1 MSNLAIRNRLTV
13 GNIWQGG
20 AIALFD
26 ANYAGVLLDLG
37 NVTDS
42 TFDQELEA
50 VDFRTA
56 RATGTLITEARPIK
70 RLELPITIKV
80 NSPDPGA
87 LDLAL
92 FGTGQVAY
100 NQPSATASTQ
110 NITVAAMDMWHKVA
124 GFELANVVVKK
135 GGTVATLGTDY
146 DEDDELGA
154 IKPLTGGMFSISD
167 VMALTFDLPA
177 INTVESQIETRV
189 GFTYGEFYLY
199 MVLPPNE
206 GRATEQ
212 VWLRHMAKSRLE
224 PSSKNPSFTPD
235 KPMEW
240 DYKITPIPSGD
251 PTYPFGYL
259 RQIK

>member
-1 MSNLAIRNRLTV
+1 MANLAIRNRLTV
-13 GNIWQGG
+13 GNVWQGG
-20 AIALFD
+20 AVALFD
-26 ANYAGVLLDLG
+26 PNYTGVLLDLG

-42 TFDQELEA
+42 AFDQELEA
-50 VDFRTA
+50 TDFRTA
-56 RATGTLITEARPIK
+56 RATGTLVTEARPIK

-80 NSPDPGA
+80 NSPDPAA

-92 FGTGQVAY
+92 FGTGQSTFTQA
-100 NQPSATASTQ
+100 SATGSTQ
-110 NITVAAMDMWHKVA
+110 NITVAALDMWHKIA
-124 GFELANVVVKK
+124 GFEIANVVVKK
-135 GGTVATLGTDY
+135 ASTTATFGTDY
-146 DEDDELGA
+146 DLDTELGA
-154 IKPLTGGMFSISD
+154 VKPLSGGMFSVSD
-167 VMALTFDLPA
+167 VMALTFDLTS
-177 INTVESQIETRV
+177 ISTVESKLETRV

-224 PSSKNPSFTPD
+224 PAGKPGFSPD

-251 PTYPFGYL
+251 ATYPFGYL

>member
-26 ANYAGVLLDLG
+26 ANYAGVLLDIG

-42 TFDQELEA
+42 SFDQELEA
-50 VDFRTA
+50 TDFRTA

-80 NSPDPGA
+80 NSPDPAA

-92 FGTGQVAY
+92 FGTGQTAFT
-100 NQPSATASTQ
+100 QTSATGSTQ
-110 NITVAAMDMWHKVA
+110 NITVAALGMWHKIA
-124 GFELANVVVKK
+124 GFEIANVIVKL
-135 GGTVATLGTDY
+135 GSATAIFGTDY
-146 DEDDELGA
+146 DLDTELGA
-154 IKPLTGGMFSISD
+154 VKPLTGGMFTLNS
-167 VMALTFDLPA
+167 VMVLTFDLTSIA
-177 INTVESQIETRV
+177 TVESKLETRV

-224 PSSKNPSFTPD
+224 PAGKPAFSPD
-235 KPMEW
+235 KPTEW